1 MKPLKKHALAMSVAA
16 FAVAGALAAASQ
28 AAEAPAWVQESNQ
41 DAAILLKVQAR
52 FAPEFAGRTGVE
64 GLDDKIFDLKQGV
77 YERRQKATADAIR
90 QLEAKQ
96 KTATDP
102 NVKQDLDILLSAA
115 RRDMASSA
123 LDKKYMLDFIDAAE
137 VEFSGIRFLL
147 DKQVPPE
154 RQKAALTRLKLYA
167 GDAKG
172 VTPFTVLAEQETARR
187 LKVKGLVGPYVQEV
201 QDGIDNGKQ
210 YMDGIEQLFK
220 ASGLDGWQ
228 DDFAKLKQQD
238 EDYNDWLAKNLL
250 PRTRK
255 DVRPPAPI
263 YADNLKQVGVDIP
276 PEQLMAMAQFSFTEI
291 QHQMEALAPQV
302 AALKGYKSTDYRDV
316 IHELKKDQITGDRI
330 LPFYQKRLADI
341 EDIIRKEHIVTL
353 PERKASIRLASDAE
367 TAQTPAPHMVP
378 PRLIGNTGQYGEFVL
393 PLNLPPKPGQEA
405 EKFDDFTFDAAGWT
419 LTAHEARPGH
429 ELQFDSMVEHG
440 VSLARAIF
448 AFNSA
453 NAEGWGLYSEA
464 EMQPY
469 EPLDGQLIT
478 EQLRLQRAA
487 RAFLDPMLNL
497 GMITPEAARQFLEQ
511 QVCLSPAFAKSEV
524 ERYTFLSP
532 GQATSYYYGYL
543 RLMQLRGEAEVKLGS
558 AFDRQKFNDFI
569 LSQGLLPPDLMKKA
583 VDEQFIPSQLPKQQ

>member
-1 MKPLKKHALAMSVAA
+1 MKPLMKHALGLGL
-16 FAVAGALAAASQ
+16 GALLAASAVQ
-28 AAEAPAWVQESNQ
+28 AEDQGWVKESNQ
-41 DAAILLKVQAR
+41 DAMILLKVRAR
-52 FAPEFAGRTGVE
+52 YAPEFAGRTGVD
-64 GLDDKIFDLKQGV
+64 GLDDKIFDLNKGV
-77 YERRQKATADAIR
+77 YERSTRDTREAMA
-90 QLEAKQ
+90 QLKKLQ

-102 NVKQDLDILLSAA
+102 NVKQDLEILLDSAQ
-115 RRDMASSA
+115 RTLVSGE
-123 LDKKYMLDFIDAAE
+123 LDKKYMLDFIDAAQI
-137 VEFSGIRFLL
+137 EFSGIRFLL

-172 VTPFTVLAEQETARR
+172 VTPFAVLAEQRTAER
-187 LKVKGLVGPYVQEV
+187 LAVKGLTGPYVQEV
-201 QDGIDNGKQ
+201 RDGIDNGRQ

-220 ASGLDGWQ
+220 ASGLTGWE

-238 EDYNDWLAKNLL
+238 QAYNDWLSKNLL
-250 PRTRK
+250 PRTRQQ
-255 DVRPPAPI
+255 VRPPAPI
-263 YADNLKQVGVDIP
+263 YADNLKQVGVDIDP
-276 PEQLMAMAQFSFTEI
+276 HQLMAMAQFSFTEI
-291 QHQMEALAPQV
+291 QHQMEAVAAQV
-302 AALKGYKSTDYRDV
+302 AKEKGYQSSDYRDV
-316 IHELKKDQITGDRI
+316 IHELKKQQITGDQV

-405 EKFDDFTFDAAGWT
+405 KKFDDFTFDAAGWT

-429 ELQFDSMVEHG
+429 ELQFASMVEHG

-478 EQLRLQRAA
+478 LQLRLQRAA

-497 GMITPEAARQFLEQ
+497 GMIQPEAARQFLQQ
-511 QVCLSPAFAKSEV
+511 QVCLSPAFAESEV
-524 ERYTFLSP
+524 DRYTFLSP
-532 GQATSYYYGYL
+532 GQATAYYYGYL
-543 RLMQLRGEAEVKLGS
+543 RLMQIRGEAEVQLGS

-569 LSQGLLPPDLMKKA
+569 LSQGLLPPDLMQQA
-583 VDEQFIPSQLPKQQ
+583 VDEVFIPSQQKQ